1 MKVVLTVLF
10 LAAAV
15 CCLDVP
21 NAPGNVP
28 DAPGNVLFCNVCVD
42 IVQDIDDV
50 SSLNTNSAFKEFLN
64 EVK

>member
-15 CCLDVP
+15 CCLNVP
-21 NAPGNVP
+21 DAPRNVPDAPGNVP

-50 SSLNTNSAFKEFLN
+50 SSLNTNSAF
-64 EVK
+64 